1 MNPSPGVRRYAV
13 SARQVPILLTL
24 STRSRR
30 PKPYERRALTLLAG
44 CGGEGCTEAVMRAHG
59 FTADQLTK
67 LVRLG
72 IAAKTSEC
80 LDSGGQTFE
89 VARLKITE
97 AGQQVLGG
105 SRREGVGE
113 SSPPRAEK

>member
-1 MNPSPGVRRYAV
+1 
-13 SARQVPILLTL
+13 
-24 STRSRR
+24 
-30 PKPYERRALTLLAG
+30 
-44 CGGEGCTEAVMRAHG
+44 MRAHG

-89 VARLKITE
+89 VVRLKIRE
-97 AGQQVLGG
+97 AGHQVVGG
-105 SRREGVGE
+105 
-113 SSPPRAEK
+113 